1 MKVKE
6 INTYDDF
13 LALKDEWTNL
23 LEKCNHTVFSTWEWL
38 SIWWKHFGKN
48 KKLLILLAE
57 DHEKPVGIA
66 PLMYYVDKTFG
77 LRTRK
82 IQLIGTPQSDYN
94 EFILAKKEEEC
105 IKAFIDYI
113 LDSFPE
119 RWDCIELRDIPE
131 NSRTLA
137 ILKNTAD
144 KLRIASIKV
153 IHTCPY
159 LPLPKSSE
167 TLLQNLSK
175 NFRYNIKRYMKKMV
189 KDYKKVEFTSYEKFS
204 TIEEAVGVLFELHQK
219 RWSERKEPGA
229 FRNKI
234 IRKFHLE
241 IANLFSRLNWLNLD
255 FIMADDKAVA
265 CLYGFKYRSKLY
277 YYLSG
282 FNPIFTKYSPGNL
295 LIFHILQKCIE
306 NGLSE
311 FDFLRG
317 EEEYKTCW
325 TSLSRKNFDIV
336 LVKKGLYPLIRDWVT
351 RKYRF
356 GVRSLKNVVNPH

>member
-13 LALKDEWTNL
+13 LALKDEWANL

-82 IQLIGTPQSDYN
+82 IQLIGTPQSDYSD
-94 EFILAKKEEEC
+94 FILAEKKEQC
-105 IKAFIDYI
+105 LTAFVKYI
-113 LDSFPE
+113 LNESHE
-119 RWDCIELRDIPE
+119 KWDCIELKDIPE
-131 NSRTLA
+131 NSQTSVLLQK
-137 ILKNTAD
+137 ID
-144 KLRIASIKV
+144 KIVTVANIRV
-153 IHTCPY
+153 IHRCPY
-159 LPLPKSSE
+159 LPLPSSISE
-167 TLLQNLSK
+167 LINGLSRKFRKNLRRSQKQLEQNCKLKFIDYSSPKVCLEGMK
-175 NFRYNIKRYMKKMV
+175 N
-189 KDYKKVEFTSYEKFS
+189 
-204 TIEEAVGVLFELHQK
+204 LFELHQK
-219 RWSERKEPGA
+219 RWKTCGEPGV
-229 FRNKI
+229 FTNQSVRN
-234 IRKFHLE
+234 FHLN
-241 IANLFSRLNWLNLD
+241 IAESFSRKGWLGLYAMSAND
-255 FIMADDKAVA
+255 EIVA
-265 CLYGFKYRSKLY
+265 CLYGFKYQSKFY

-282 FNPIFTKYSPGNL
+282 MNPFYSKYGPGNL
-295 LIFHILQKCIE
+295 LILFVLQKCIDD
-306 NGLSE
+306 GLKE

-317 EEEYKTCW
+317 EEEYKTRW
-325 TSLSRKNFDIV
+325 TSLSRKNFDVV
-336 LVKKGLYPLIRDWVT
+336 LVKKGLCPLIRDWVA